1 MFFYIIETY
10 SFFMIP
16 ETLLIQT
23 VPIRWIGS
31 FSMTEIVYSLG
42 IVIFIFVSFFV
53 FQKFQ
58 KKNRNRKIQQEIL
71 GILPILG
78 QTNFEQQAA
87 MLLRKYIQHIYL
99 PYQSEA
105 HTAKD
110 MEKYVDDH
118 RIISMLVMLEQ
129 AEYQNRELSQ
139 EEQNQVLDDLKKL
152 Q

>member
-1 MFFYIIETY
+1 
-10 SFFMIP
+10 MIP

-42 IVIFIFVSFFV
+42 IAIFIFVSFFV
-53 FQKFQ
+53 FRKFQ
-58 KKNRNRKIQQEIL
+58 KKNWNRKIQQELL

-78 QTNFEQQAA
+78 ETNFEQQAA

-118 RIISMLVMLEQ
+118 KIISMLMMLEQ

-139 EEQNQVLDDLKKL
+139 EEQNQVLDGLKRLRWKIIMGF
-152 Q
+152 

>member
-1 MFFYIIETY
+1 
-10 SFFMIP
+10 MIP

-152 Q
+152 QWKMIMGF